1 MKTTKPLKIMRKHK
15 YLAIVISIVVGTIW
29 LSLVMYTISIGR
41 NTAKVISP
49 TIVATSSVHQTSTGV
64 SAVTPFKATS
74 SSFIQHVTPAATS
87 TPAPQATMGSTSM
100 RLHETSG
107 ATAHNV
113 GSGLGAGQGVMVTT
127 SGSQRGIAYAG
138 LGFGGNMLAL
148 SSALP
153 ITKPGAGRANEIA
166 STTLSEERN
175 ATPGVHRTPVNPW
188 DPFLTPLGDVAW
200 ILIAILALAYAYI
213 IYRKRARA

>member
-1 MKTTKPLKIMRKHK
+1 MRKHK
-15 YLAIVISIVVGTIW
+15 YLAIAISIVVGTIW

-49 TIVATSSVHQTSTGV
+49 SIVATKSVQQTTRGV
-64 SAVTPFKATS
+64 SSVTPFKATS

-87 TPAPQATMGSTSM
+87 TPAPQATMGSVTM

-113 GSGLGAGQGVMVTT
+113 GSGAGAGQGVMATT

-138 LGFGGNMLAL
+138 LGFGGNMLAI
-148 SSALP
+148 SAALP
-153 ITKPGAGRANEIA
+153 IAEPGAGRANEIA
-166 STTLSEERN
+166 STTASERN
-175 ATPGVHRTPVNPW
+175 AAPDVRRVSGNPHGPFPDPV
-188 DPFLTPLGDVAW
+188 GDIAW

>member
-1 MKTTKPLKIMRKHK
+1 MRKHK
-15 YLAIVISIVVGTIW
+15 YLAIAISIVVGTLW

-41 NTAKVISP
+41 NTAKVLSP

-74 SSFIQHVTPAATS
+74 SSFIEHITPATTS
-87 TPAPQATMGSTSM
+87 TPAPQATMGSVTM

-113 GSGLGAGQGVMVTT
+113 GSGLGAGQGVMATT

-138 LGFGGNMLAL
+138 LGIGGNMLAL
-148 SSALP
+148 AATTPLAR
-153 ITKPGAGRANEIA
+153 PGAGRADEIA
-166 STTLSEERN
+166 STVTPERN
-175 ATPGVHRTPVNPW
+175 SVHRAKKVDDDPL
-188 DPFLTPLGDVAW
+188 DPFLDPVGDVAW